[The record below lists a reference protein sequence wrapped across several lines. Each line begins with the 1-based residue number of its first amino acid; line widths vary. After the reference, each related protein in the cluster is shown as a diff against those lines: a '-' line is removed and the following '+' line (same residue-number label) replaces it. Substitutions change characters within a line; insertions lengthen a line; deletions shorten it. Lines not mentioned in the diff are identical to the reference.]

1 MSKQNV
7 VVIDLRIRGDK
18 DFLSRVK
25 ALSAN
30 DADGLVKLGA
40 EAGFKF
46 STSELLEVIGMSRHS
61 DELSENQL
69 EQVAGGALNAFQPP
83 QSPIL
88 VHFSIT
94 HPPDPHFNQKK
105 LNIPSI
111 SLK

>member
-7 VVIDLRIRGDK
+7 LAFDLRIWGDK
-18 DFLSRVK
+18 ELQSRVK
-25 ALSAN
+25 ALPAN

-69 EQVAGGALNAFQPP
+69 EQVAGGALKAFQPP
-83 QSPIL
+83 QSHIL
-88 VHFSIT
+88 FNFVP
-94 HPPDPHFNQKK
+94 PPDPIADFN
-105 LNIPSI
+105 
-111 SLK
+111 